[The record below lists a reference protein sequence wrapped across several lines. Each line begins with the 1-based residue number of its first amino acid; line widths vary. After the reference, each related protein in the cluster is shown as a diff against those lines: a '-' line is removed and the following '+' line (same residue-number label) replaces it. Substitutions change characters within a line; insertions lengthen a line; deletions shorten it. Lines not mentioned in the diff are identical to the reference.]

1 MPFVAA
7 EQPKCPK
14 CGKSVYTAEERIA
27 ANAKWHKTCFK
38 CGLCHKLLDSTNVT
52 EHNGELFC
60 RHCYGRKYGPKG
72 VGFGGGAGALSM
84 DVGEHLGNKQTEMT
98 NAHHSTNY

>member
-52 EHNGELFC
+52 EHSGELFC

-84 DVGEHLGNKQTEMT
+84 DVGEHLGNKSTEMT